1 MDSYPQLAMRFRT
14 KVFTLFLIVAILTAA
29 LIAAFMYGPMTRL
42 SMDLMRTNVLSIA
55 ATADAMLDPELHEK
69 IRTRSDQ
76 ETPDHKRL
84 EAALRRARDANRRRG
99 LHVKYIYS
107 MRPTR
112 AALAPPEFV
121 LDVSEDILDE
131 IIYAGGPRSFTV
143 NGKKS
148 LRSSPMCAG
157 LRPSPSS

>member
-42 SMDLMRTNVLSIA
+42 NMDLVRTNVLSIA
-55 ATADAMLDPELHEK
+55 APAAAMLDPKLHEK

-76 ETPDHKRL
+76 ETPDYKRL

-131 IIYAGGPRSFTV
+131 IIYAGALGALQSTGKSHKRRSICEM
-143 NGKKS
+143 
-148 LRSSPMCAG
+148 P
-157 LRPSPSS
+157 